1 MRHAHA
7 APLAGGREG
16 ADVTLALPR
25 QGIRINLH
33 QFIWQAVQVAFVG
46 LVIGMERNVLPVVA
60 AQDFGVPKSSFLY
73 LMAFVI
79 SFGLVKGALNFVA
92 GRLSER
98 IGRKPVLV
106 HRITAP
112 NAYLANPHHPA

>member
-1 MRHAHA
+1 MCCRWW
-7 APLAGGREG
+7 RSK
-16 ADVTLALPR
+16 TLACPNR
-25 QGIRINLH
+25 P
-33 QFIWQAVQVAFVG
+33 F
-46 LVIGMERNVLPVVA
+46 
-60 AQDFGVPKSSFLY
+60 SFLY
-73 LMAFVI
+73 LMSFVI
-79 SFGLVKGALNFVA
+79 SFGLVKGMLNFVA